1 MFDEMFDDMF
11 EIFNKEINKEINKE
25 LVNVSKEDPND
36 SWSTGQEQR
45 FWKDEPEAGSLWK
58 N

>member
-1 MFDEMFDDMF
+1 MFDDMF